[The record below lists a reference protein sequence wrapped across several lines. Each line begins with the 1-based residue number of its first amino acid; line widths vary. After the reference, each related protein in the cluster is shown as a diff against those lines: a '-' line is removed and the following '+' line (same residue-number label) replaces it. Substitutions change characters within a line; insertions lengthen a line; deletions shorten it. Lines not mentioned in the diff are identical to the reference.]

1 MSCVSDAVR
10 GKFPR
15 GTENFLGAPKNLGFL
30 PDAPFFFFEWFSRLP
45 AAAHGSTTSTLDIA

>member
-1 MSCVSDAVR
+1 MQ
-10 GKFPR
+10 FE
-15 GTENFLGAPKNLGFL
+15 ENFLGAPNARYGLNLGFL